1 MLPVL
6 VVDMLKEEKFKSLKG
21 DQNIITMRDKIV
33 ALTTS
38 TSADMVK
45 FKASHLYF
53 DEEKAVG
60 YLSLL
65 MVGYFRSN
73 NFIDLSKF
81 NIVFNICCFYKV
93 KQEINSL
100 KRCEA

>member
-1 MLPVL
+1 
-6 VVDMLKEEKFKSLKG
+6 
-21 DQNIITMRDKIV
+21 MRDKIV

-81 NIVFNICCFYKV
+81 NIVFNICCFIISYLILV
-93 KQEINSL
+93 VSEPL
-100 KRCEA
+100 KKLFR